1 MNTSLD
7 VKGKIPLSHEVSVD
21 LLAEERFAPVVDAFT
36 TTLDETDRSGAA
48 LSVWL
53 DGEPVI
59 EARGGTAD
67 GRTGEAWLPDTPTV
81 VFSCTKGL
89 AAIAIGRLLET
100 GALSSLDVPVAD
112 IWPEFAAHG
121 KGRVSVGD
129 ALAHRAGVPAPRVD
143 VSTAQ
148 LLDSAEF
155 ARIIAA
161 EEPLWTPGDAHQY
174 HAVTVGAIS
183 AQLVARISGRPLGE
197 FFATEIAGPLG
208 ADAWIG
214 LPAEIEPR
222 VAYMIEG
229 QPAPQWPPA
238 DGNPDAQWLERAVT
252 LGGALTP
259 NLLGPG
265 MGFNDPALHAAEIA
279 GAGGIASA
287 TGLARIWSATVAE
300 TRGVRLW
307 NPDTAQTLARP
318 RSMGTPFFDSGPP
331 PYQAWGAGVM
341 ISSEWDP
348 YLTPASFGHD
358 GAGGQVAFAD
368 PDARVGFAYVTNRLL
383 DMERGISV
391 VTALRDALG

>member
-1 MNTSLD
+1 MAH
-7 VKGKIPLSHEVSVD
+7 GVSVD
-21 LLAEERFAPVVDAFT
+21 VLAEDRFAPVIDEFAK
-36 TTLDETDRSGAA
+36 TLGETDRSGAA
-48 LSVWL
+48 LSVWV

-67 GRTGEAWLPDTPTV
+67 KRTGAPWLPDTLTV

-89 AAIAIGRLLET
+89 ATIAIGRLLES
-100 GALSSLDVPVAD
+100 GALRSLDIPVAE

-143 VSTAQ
+143 VTIAQ
-148 LLDSAEF
+148 LLDGDEF

-161 EEPLWTPGDAHQY
+161 EEPFWTPGDAHQY

-183 AQLVARISGRPLGE
+183 AQIVSRISGRSLGDFLAAE
-197 FFATEIAGPLG
+197 VAGPLG
-208 ADAWIG
+208 ADTWIG
-214 LPAEIEPR
+214 LPAEHEPR

-229 QPAPQWPPA
+229 QPAPVWPST
-238 DGNPDAQWLERAVT
+238 DGNPNVEWLTRAVT

-265 MGFNDPALHAAEIA
+265 AGFNDRELHAAEIG
-279 GAGGIASA
+279 GAGGISSA

-307 NPDTAQTLARP
+307 NAETAKALARP
-318 RSMGTPFFDSGPP
+318 RSVGTPFFDNGPP

-341 ISSEWDP
+341 IPSDWDP

-383 DMERGISV
+383 DMERGIRV